1 MTHRRHL
8 QPLHAAARSLLRR
21 LAQASQ
27 DWRACRPGALSAPQA
42 SGQVPGWCVGWAS
55 LAGPHHA
62 NQDCAGATW
71 HHRPGRGVHAPGWG
85 VHAAVA
91 DGVTHGAAGDV
102 AAAALARHW
111 LRGPAAGQSQ
121 SDFLAQA
128 DRAVAQAL
136 AALGPAPGAATGAA
150 CWLGP
155 DGRGTLTRIGDCRA
169 LLAQR
174 NACDDGPAA
183 WRVLPVT
190 TDQSYAAQMAQ
201 MPQYADLPPEQWPA
215 GIDPDQ
221 PACMA
226 GIGRVG
232 TPETFALALQPGDVL
247 LLCSDGLHSVLDT
260 AEPQALFD
268 ARLPSATAAASAH
281 TLLALAHDLVQ
292 TAALRGSDDDI
303 TALLLARCGG

>member
-1 MTHRRHL
+1 MKHPLHR
-8 QPLHAAARSLLRR
+8 QPLQAAARSLLRR

-27 DWRACRPGALSAPQA
+27 DWRACRPGAVAATQA
-42 SGQVPGWCVGWAS
+42 SGQVHGWAVAWAS

-71 HHRPGRGVHAPGWG
+71 QPAGGWG

-111 LRGPAAGQSQ
+111 LRGPATSQSQ
-121 SDFLAQA
+121 LDFLAQA
-128 DRAVAQAL
+128 DSAVAQAL
-136 AALGPAPGAATGAA
+136 ALLGPAPGAATGAA

-174 NACDDGPAA
+174 NAHDDGPAA
-183 WRVLPVT
+183 WRVMPLT
-190 TDQSYAAQMAQ
+190 TDQSYAAQMSQ

-232 TPETFALALQPGDVL
+232 TPETFALALQPGELL

-260 AEPQALFD
+260 AELQALFD
-268 ARLPSATAAASAH
+268 ARIPDDAAAASAH

>member
-8 QPLHAAARSLLRR
+8 QPLQAAARSLLRR

-27 DWRACRPGALSAPQA
+27 DWRACRPGALAAAQA
-42 SGQVPGWCVGWAS
+42 SGQVHGWCVAWAS

-71 HHRPGRGVHAPGWG
+71 QHRPGRVVHAPGWG

-111 LRGPAAGQSQ
+111 LRGPATSQSQ
-121 SDFLAQA
+121 LDFLAQA
-128 DRAVAQAL
+128 DSAVAQAL

-169 LLAQR
+169 LLARRSASAEAEAQR
-174 NACDDGPAA
+174 WHIQA
-183 WRVLPVT
+183 LT
-190 TDQSYAAQMAQ
+190 TDQSYAAQM
-201 MPQYADLPPEQWPA
+201 PQYAHLPPEQWPA

-247 LLCSDGLHSVLDT
+247 LLCSDGLHSVLDCP
-260 AEPQALFD
+260 ALQALFD
-268 ARLPSATAAASAH
+268 ARIPDASAAASAQ
-281 TLLALAHDLVQ
+281 TLLALAHDAIH

>member
-1 MTHRRHL
+1 M
-8 QPLHAAARSLLRR
+8 LRR

-27 DWRACRPGALSAPQA
+27 DWRACRPGALAAAQA
-42 SGQVPGWCVGWAS
+42 SGQVHGWCVAWAS

-71 HHRPGRGVHAPGWG
+71 HHRSGRGGHAPGWG
-85 VHAAVA
+85 VHAALA

-121 SDFLAQA
+121 LDFLAQA
-128 DRAVAQAL
+128 DNAVAQAI
-136 AALGPAPGAATGAA
+136 AALGPAPGTATGAA

-169 LLAQR
+169 LLAR
-174 NACDDGPAA
+174 RSAA
-183 WRVLPVT
+183 AGLDMPRWRVLPLT
-190 TDQSYAAQMAQ
+190 TDQSYAAQMSQ
-201 MPQYADLPPEQWPA
+201 MPQYAHLPPEQWPA

-226 GIGRVG
+226 GIGRFG
-232 TPETFALALQPGDVL
+232 TPETFALAMQPGELL

-260 AEPQALFD
+260 AELQALFD
-268 ARLPSATAAASAH
+268 ARLPGATAAASAH
-281 TLLALAHDLVQ
+281 TLLALADDLVQ